1 MIAQYDELREQL
13 LPRLR
18 AWRRNNIH
26 IGLSPRVSPLWRG
39 LLYRE
44 PRGAIAE
51 YARLF
56 DTAMVRFG
64 PWRSPDAATLA
75 RMREQAGEH
84 FAWTAVIE
92 DEHMTYRFAYGYP
105 DRRKRGEINPY
116 FLDSRRLRESVF
128 PLLQMLQPC
137 VRVVVLKVGPVYPT
151 EKFSFEDYRRAL
163 TACMDGLP
171 ATYRYAV
178 ESSTPRFVLPEY
190 LACLREREIIH
201 IPAGVPLLDALQMP
215 GALRADICVLRSACL
230 AEQEEGEEWIGL
242 RAMVRCCLEEERA
255 LYAYLL
261 DGEGAAQAA
270 EDLCGAG
277 AARLTRLL
285 SGLDPDLA
293 RRSPIKRKAA

>member
-1 MIAQYDELREQL
+1 MIAQDDELREQL

-18 AWRRNNIH
+18 AWRRHNIH

-44 PRGAIAE
+44 PRGTIAE

-64 PWRSPDAATLA
+64 PWRPPDAAMLA
-75 RMREQAGEH
+75 RLREQAGEH

-105 DRRKRGEINPY
+105 DRRKRGEINPS
-116 FLDSRRLRESVF
+116 FLDPRRLRETVF
-128 PLLQMLQPC
+128 PLLEMLRPC
-137 VRVVVLKVGPVYPT
+137 VRAVVLKVGPVYPT
-151 EKFSFEDYRRAL
+151 EKCSFEDYHRAL
-163 TACMDGLP
+163 TACLDGLP
-171 ATYRYAV
+171 TTYRYAL
-178 ESSTPRFVLPEY
+178 EGSTPRFVLPEY
-190 LACLREREIIH
+190 LASLRERNIIY
-201 IPAGVPLLDALQMP
+201 IPAGVPLLDVLQIP
-215 GALRADICVLRSACL
+215 GALRADMCVVRSACL
-230 AEQEEGEEWIGL
+230 VQQEESEEWVGL
-242 RAMVRCCLEEERA
+242 RTMIRRCLEEERT

-261 DGEGAAQAA
+261 DGEEAAQSA
-270 EDLCGAG
+270 EHLYGAG

-285 SGLDPDLA
+285 SGLDIDLA